1 MIMQTSCEMFHV
13 NANASDELS
22 LGCFLVQHD
31 NRSLPTPKGLV
42 WGGSRNG
49 ERMKA
54 TAGAG
59 SEAWT
64 YVTGISELLDLL
76 EVNMVTSMSCPPSK

>member
-1 MIMQTSCEMFHV
+1 VIMQTSCEMFHV
-13 NANASDELS
+13 NSNAPDELS
-22 LGCFLVQHD
+22 LGCFQVQHD
-31 NRSLPTPKGLV
+31 NTSLPTPIGLV

-49 ERMKA
+49 GRMKA

-64 YVTGISELLDLL
+64 YVTGIFKLLDLL
-76 EVNMVTSMSCPPSK
+76 EVNLVTSMSCPPSK